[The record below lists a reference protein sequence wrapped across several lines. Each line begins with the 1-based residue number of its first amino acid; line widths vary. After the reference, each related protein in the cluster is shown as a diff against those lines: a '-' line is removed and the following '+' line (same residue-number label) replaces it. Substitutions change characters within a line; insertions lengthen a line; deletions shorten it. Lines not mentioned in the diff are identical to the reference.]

1 MEQQNYGTAYKA
13 TAADNYQRY
22 FVPAIGRPVAL
33 DLIEAA
39 DLQPGER
46 VLDVACGT
54 GVVTRMAAEK
64 VGPSGTVA
72 GLDLTPGMLE
82 TARAATPA
90 DLDIEWYEAPAEA
103 IPLDGNSFDVV
114 LCQMGLQFFSD
125 AVAALAEMR
134 RVLRPGGRTLFTL
147 PGPIPA
153 PFQVLERALSRYVGP
168 EPAKFTSLVF
178 SLHDPDQI
186 GGLARAAGFAD
197 VEIGSRI
204 KRLELPTPTEF
215 LWQYASSTP
224 IAAGLEKV
232 DQARRNALES
242 DVGERWQKEFCEDGK
257 LVVNVTMTTV
267 TARNEL

>member
-39 DLQPGER
+39 DLQPGDR

-64 VGPSGTVA
+64 VGATGTVA

-82 TARAATPA
+82 SAKAATPA
-90 DLDIEWYEAPAEA
+90 DLDIDWYEAPAEA
-103 IPLDGNSFDVV
+103 IPLDSNSFDVV
-114 LCQMGLQFFSD
+114 LCQMGVQFFSD
-125 AVAALAEMR
+125 AIAALAEMR
-134 RVLRPGGRTLFTL
+134 RVMRPGGRTLFTL

-168 EPAKFTSLVF
+168 QPAKFTSLVF
-178 SLHDPDQI
+178 SLHDSDEVR
-186 GGLARAAGFAD
+186 GLAGAAGFAD
-197 VEIGSRI
+197 VEVGSRL
-204 KRLELPTPTEF
+204 KRLELPPPSEF
-215 LWQYASSTP
+215 LWQYAYSTP

-232 DQARRNALES
+232 DQDRRNALET
-242 DVGERWQKEFCEDGK
+242 DVTERWQEDFTEDGK
-257 LVVNVTMTTV
+257 LVLNVTMTTV
-267 TARNEL
+267 TARN